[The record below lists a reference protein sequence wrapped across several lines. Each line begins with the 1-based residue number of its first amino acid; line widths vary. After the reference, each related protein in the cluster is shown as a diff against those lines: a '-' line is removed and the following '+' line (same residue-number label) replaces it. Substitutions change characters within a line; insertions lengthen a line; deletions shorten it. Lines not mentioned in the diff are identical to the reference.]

1 MCTSF
6 GSGDGSMRIQDGF
19 DTRRTF
25 ATTLDFIERIDRAA
39 NEQSIVDELSIV
51 AARYGLSHML
61 GGFVPLTRRDAV
73 DLSRSILIINWPQE
87 WAHRYIEQ
95 EYALADP
102 VITRLASLPEFLLW
116 RDCFDAQPRLGTAAR
131 IRHEAASC
139 GLVDGVAVPFVT
151 MEGHAAAISFG
162 GRHVD
167 LADDG
172 SKVLPLVTCFA
183 LGRLLRLRASRE
195 NAAEVGLT
203 PRERECLA
211 WAANGKTQWE
221 ISVILGVSES
231 TAEKHLLHARV
242 KLGAATRAQAIAE
255 ALRMQLIT

>member
-1 MCTSF
+1 
-6 GSGDGSMRIQDGF
+6 MRIQDGF

-25 ATTLDFIERIDRAA
+25 AATLDFIERVERAT
-39 NEQSIVDELSIV
+39 NEQSVVDELSIV

-61 GGFVPLTRRDAV
+61 GGFVPLTRSDAV

-87 WAHRYIEQ
+87 WAQRYIEQ
-95 EYALADP
+95 DYVLADP

-116 RDCFDAQPRLGTAAR
+116 RDCFDTQPPGGTAAR
-131 IRHEAASC
+131 IRDEASSC
-139 GLVDGVAVPFVT
+139 GLVDGMAVSFVT
-151 MEGHAAAISFG
+151 MEGHVAAISFG

-183 LGRLLRLRASRE
+183 LGRLLRLRASSE
-195 NAAEVGLT
+195 IAAGVGLT

-211 WAANGKTQWE
+211 WVASGKTQWE

-231 TAEKHLLHARV
+231 TIEKHLMHARI

-255 ALRMQLIT
+255 AFRMKLIT